1 MNINELLEKVV
12 GDLGDKRRWR
22 AYKARVAALPE
33 PYRRA
38 TEAIER
44 YLTYYGSIVKGDV
57 IVTMADDLADLFE
70 QAAADG
76 TPVRTIVGEDPVAFA
91 EDFLRTYADGQ
102 WVNKE
107 RRRLIEAIDAAE
119 KSQS

>member
-102 WVNKE
+102 WINKE

>member
-38 TEAIER
+38 TQAIER

-70 QAAADG
+70 QAVVDA
-76 TPVRTIVGEDPVAFA
+76 TPVRTIVGDDPVAFA

-102 WVNKE
+102 WINKE
-107 RRRLIEAIDAAE
+107 RRRLIEAIDDAE
-119 KSQS
+119 RSQS

>member
-102 WVNKE
+102 WINKE

-119 KSQS
+119 KSQP